1 MGVFLVDKPAGLVD
15 ACYTVT
21 GERITDQTV
30 CQQLYP
36 LHANPR
42 LAAGE
47 PLAQD
52 VLKCTLQNLNPRDYA
67 RSLTAD
73 QLARLK
79 AIFPEGVCDYSRPG
93 VEQKPLAGT
102 WLSYPSPGEFER
114 AQDEHDD

>member
-1 MGVFLVDKPAGLVD
+1 MGPSPTTRAAMWESRRRSSTTPSRTAAGPAVTKAAVIQLLDHGGENIPNDSADDGGAAKVVRNKPAGLVD

-21 GERITDQTV
+21 GQRITDQTV

-52 VLKCTLQNLNPRDYA
+52 VLKCALKNVNPR
-67 RSLTAD
+67 
-73 QLARLK
+73 
-79 AIFPEGVCDYSRPG
+79 
-93 VEQKPLAGT
+93 
-102 WLSYPSPGEFER
+102 
-114 AQDEHDD
+114 